1 LASKFKLASKW
12 PLNASDRLGSP
23 LIAIGAGKG
32 HPHGM
37 SDLHASAHH
46 GAPLLSH
53 TGKGH
58 PHGMGELLLLDGS
71 AHVGM
76 FVHGAAHGDGVY
88 YDCKG
93 SVHSGAWDG
102 NKRVGRFEVR

>member
-1 LASKFKLASKW
+1 
-12 PLNASDRLGSP
+12 
-23 LIAIGAGKG
+23 
-32 HPHGM
+32 
-37 SDLHASAHH
+37 
-46 GAPLLSH
+46 
-53 TGKGH
+53 
-58 PHGMGELLLLDGS
+58 MGELLLLDGS